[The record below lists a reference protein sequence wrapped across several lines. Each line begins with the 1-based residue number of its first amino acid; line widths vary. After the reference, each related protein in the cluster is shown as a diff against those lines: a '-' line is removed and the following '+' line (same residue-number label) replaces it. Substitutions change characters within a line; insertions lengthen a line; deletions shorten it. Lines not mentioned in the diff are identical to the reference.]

1 MNTRSTT
8 LVESDQLAQA
18 AATVLQTE
26 DFIPRGKRWPFSR
39 LSKAHRD
46 YEKAVQDITARR
58 RKAREDAL
66 SKRTNKERSEVDA
79 LFQTAEQSARGK
91 HDEDIAQ
98 AKQPYDAVETKAR
111 AERDAAIAAANRAY
125 QKVVEEADRVYQ
137 QEAASISQ
145 QRDEAIAAARQVRD
159 DAYTKVDAHHQAD
172 MQQIDKEL
180 KTVSLEGLMRIVEDR
195 EVWSPEDRKRAL
207 IGMIG
212 MAGRE
217 DADSEYATLS
227 LQNVAGYIFQDRY
240 LPEGAQHHKLMD
252 VNVIEGLVEL
262 AHRCPEKRPTI
273 VKYLHDIVAHNPG
286 HSSQTFIKNLTQLY
300 VAASTDAE
308 SVYASDPVENEKHFE
323 EMLSHI
329 ADTLKLTPRRSQVHR
344 GVGGALR
351 EPTQINRD
359 QHDDDR
365 NTPLFKQP
373 SVADITADV
382 NIDDLVQAEAL
393 EGEQTPDGSG
403 KHNLRSKD

>member
-1 MNTRSTT
+1 
-8 LVESDQLAQA
+8 
-18 AATVLQTE
+18 
-26 DFIPRGKRWPFSR
+26 
-39 LSKAHRD
+39 
-46 YEKAVQDITARR
+46 
-58 RKAREDAL
+58 
-66 SKRTNKERSEVDA
+66 
-79 LFQTAEQSARGK
+79 
-91 HDEDIAQ
+91 
-98 AKQPYDAVETKAR
+98 
-111 AERDAAIAAANRAY
+111 
-125 QKVVEEADRVYQ
+125 
-137 QEAASISQ
+137 
-145 QRDEAIAAARQVRD
+145 
-159 DAYTKVDAHHQAD
+159 
-172 MQQIDKEL
+172 
-180 KTVSLEGLMRIVEDR
+180 MRIVEDR
-195 EVWSPEDRKRAL
+195 EVWSPEDRKKAL
-207 IGMIG
+207 VGMIG

-252 VNVIEGLVEL
+252 VNVIEGFVEL
-262 AHRCPEKRPTI
+262 AHRCPEKRPII

-300 VAASTDAE
+300 VAASTDAD

-344 GVGGALR
+344 GIGGALR
-351 EPTQINRD
+351 EPTQISRD

-403 KHNLRSKD
+403 KHNVRTKD